1 MINVAELTQRR
12 RSIIMVT
19 AGIGLILVQVLLFRE
34 VGTVLHST
42 ELSLTLVL
50 IAYFLSISLG
60 YLLSIELSSS
70 LLLFFLLLL
79 GVIQIFLVP
88 LIRGL
93 GILGQT
99 QGWELFGYL
108 SILGL
113 TSLVASSLF
122 SIFLPRFSTTPGFLV
137 RNYLLELFGSALGVI
152 LSAIAVAIGGNLLI
166 NLHIASV
173 IILLSLLI
181 PTKKT
186 WTIFIICAFLLTSI
200 SISIRDPLN
209 ARFFA
214 AREGVTDVRVLASEY
229 SPYQKIDIFD
239 AGPQEKRHRYFYLN
253 GWRHV
258 GGPREDLLNQTL
270 ASLAMYLPGVQTQ
283 NVMIVGSGISTIV
296 PILLPHFNH
305 IKIY

>member
-229 SPYQKIDIFD
+229 SP
-239 AGPQEKRHRYFYLN
+239 
-253 GWRHV
+253 
-258 GGPREDLLNQTL
+258 
-270 ASLAMYLPGVQTQ
+270 
-283 NVMIVGSGISTIV
+283 
-296 PILLPHFNH
+296 
-305 IKIY
+305 